1 LPETVRA
8 RSSVLVVDD
17 ELRVVSILRFSLESE
32 GYETLSA
39 RNGLEALK
47 QIEAHHPETV
57 LLDVMMPK
65 LDGWSVLEALSKL
78 PLRERPRV
86 VMVTA
91 QASRSDRARAAIL
104 GAAAFVPKPFDVGEL
119 LEVLRGLDRAS

>member
-1 LPETVRA
+1 
-8 RSSVLVVDD
+8 VLVVDD